1 MDLKTLKGQIKTG
14 EFDNF
19 YVWNVEEAAT
29 ARLYRDM
36 IAQKV
41 GAKIA
46 YADTISD
53 VFSKARQKSLIKSR
67 MLYVIINDKEFLK
80 NEKAWAAL
88 GDGRSLKDDIVI
100 FYYTESDKRLKFWK
114 NYKDRVVE
122 FTRLDNR
129 ILEKQIQKEMPLSEA
144 SCHKLIEIC
153 EGNYSRIQLELNKL
167 RSWLD
172 KVDPTGDDWSW
183 DKGLDRL
190 IDCGAIYRQPQDA
203 IFDFTS
209 AVLDR
214 DPKKAYNLLEQSHAI
229 GEPNMVLITVLY
241 NNFRALLQVQ
251 TCGSSDV
258 SKSTGLN
265 GFQIKNVKPFIDR
278 YTDEELED
286 ALRILREAETGIKT
300 GRVADDVSMDYCLV
314 NIL

>member
-1 MDLKTLKGQIKTG
+1 MDLKTLKSQIKTG
-14 EFDNF
+14 EFDSF
-19 YVWNVEEAAT
+19 YIWDVEEAAT
-29 ARLYRDM
+29 AKVYRDM
-36 IAQKV
+36 IAQKA
-41 GAKIA
+41 GAKVS
-46 YADTISD
+46 YVDTISD

-80 NEKAWAAL
+80 NEKAWTAL
-88 GDGRSLKDDIVI
+88 GNGRDLKDDIVI

-122 FTRLDNR
+122 FTRLDDR
-129 ILEKQIQKEMPLSEA
+129 ILEKQIQKEMPLSEEG
-144 SCHKLIEIC
+144 CHKLIEIC
-153 EGNYSRIQLELNKL
+153 EGDFSRIQLELDKL

-172 KVDPTGDDWSW
+172 RVDPTGDDWSY
-183 DKGLDRL
+183 DKGLDYL
-190 IDCGAIYRQPQDA
+190 IEFGAIYKQPQDA

-214 DPKKAYNLLEQSHAI
+214 KPKRAYNLLEQSHAI
-229 GEPNMVLITVLY
+229 GEPNMRLITVLY

-251 TCGSSDV
+251 TCGSNDI

-278 YTDEELED
+278 YSDEELED
-286 ALRILREAETGIKT
+286 ALRILREAEVGIKT